1 MTDSKPS
8 PQITDSAAKFD
19 RSARPPVRGGRGL
32 CRDDSDLIAE
42 TGEART
48 VDLAARFGVTSPTV
62 NAIIRRLQRED
73 LVETRPYR
81 SIFLTEAG
89 KALAE
94 ASRERHRIVR
104 DFRHDRRSRRH
115 CRRGCRGCR
124 TSCQRR
130 DAGRI
135 RRHHAQGPRLVS
147 LDAAVKIQRPVAVP
161 ADRRVRNRR
170 RARGPCDTFHR
181 RRLVR
186 PLSAT
191 RRRPGR
197 GVQGVW
203 SRNGCLECRRHR
215 GSGPPPRSHGN
226 AS

>member
-19 RSARPPVRGGRGL
+19 RIRRAHQSEVAEDYVEMI
-32 CRDDSDLIAE
+32 SDLIAE

-48 VDLAARFGVTSPTV
+48 VVLAARFGVTSPTV

-104 DFRHDRRSRRH
+104 DFLVTIGVPDAIAEEDAEGVEHHVSEETLAVFAAIT
-115 CRRGCRGCR
+115 RRG
-124 TSCQRR
+124 
-130 DAGRI
+130 
-135 RRHHAQGPRLVS
+135 
-147 LDAAVKIQRPVAVP
+147 
-161 ADRRVRNRR
+161 RV
-170 RARGPCDTFHR
+170 
-181 RRLVR
+181 
-186 PLSAT
+186 
-191 RRRPGR
+191 
-197 GVQGVW
+197 
-203 SRNGCLECRRHR
+203 
-215 GSGPPPRSHGN
+215 
-226 AS
+226 

>member
-19 RSARPPVRGGRGL
+19 RIRRAHQSEVAEDYVEMI
-32 CRDDSDLIAE
+32 SDLIAE

-62 NAIIRRLQRED
+62 NAIIRRLKRED

-104 DFRHDRRSRRH
+104 DFLVTIGVPDAIAEEDAEGVEHHVSEETLAVFAAIT
-115 CRRGCRGCR
+115 RRG
-124 TSCQRR
+124 
-130 DAGRI
+130 
-135 RRHHAQGPRLVS
+135 
-147 LDAAVKIQRPVAVP
+147 
-161 ADRRVRNRR
+161 RV
-170 RARGPCDTFHR
+170 
-181 RRLVR
+181 
-186 PLSAT
+186 
-191 RRRPGR
+191 
-197 GVQGVW
+197 
-203 SRNGCLECRRHR
+203 
-215 GSGPPPRSHGN
+215 
-226 AS
+226 